1 MRPTRVESDSFG
13 ELEVPTDKFWGAQTQ
28 RSLKNFAIGYEKQP
42 YPLIR
47 AMIAIKQA
55 AAKVNIAE
63 GKLDKKLGS
72 AIIKA
77 CKKLRK
83 KGFEDNFPLS
93 VWQTGSGTQ
102 TNMNV
107 NEVIANLA
115 IEDLGGK
122 VGSKDPIHPNDHVNM
137 AEGKLDKK

>member
-42 YPLIR
+42 YPLIM

-55 AAKVNIAE
+55 AAKVNVAE

-77 CKKLRK
+77 CKKLREG
-83 KGFEDNFPLS
+83 GFEDNFPLS

-115 IEDLGGK
+115 IKDLGGK
-122 VGSKDPIHPNDHVNM
+122 VGSKHPIHPNDLSLIHI
-137 AEGKLDKK
+137 

>member
-1 MRPTRVESDSFG
+1 MGPTRVESDSFG
-13 ELEVPTDKFWGAQTQ
+13 ELEVPAEKFWGAQTQ
-28 RSLKNFAIGYEKQP
+28 RSLKNFAIGHEKQP
-42 YPLIR
+42 FPLIR
-47 AMIAIKQA
+47 AMVAIKQA

-77 CKKLRK
+77 CKKLREG
-83 KGFEDNFPLS
+83 GFGDNFPLS

-115 IEDLGGK
+115 IKDLGL
-122 VGSKDPIHPNDHVNM
+122 SLIHI
-137 AEGKLDKK
+137 

>member
-42 YPLIR
+42 YPLIM

-55 AAKVNIAE
+55 AAKVNVAE
-63 GKLDKKLGS
+63 GKLDKKLGF

-77 CKKLRK
+77 CKKLREG
-83 KGFEDNFPLS
+83 GF
-93 VWQTGSGTQ
+93 
-102 TNMNV
+102 
-107 NEVIANLA
+107 
-115 IEDLGGK
+115 
-122 VGSKDPIHPNDHVNM
+122 
-137 AEGKLDKK
+137 

>member
-28 RSLKNFAIGYEKQP
+28 RSLKNFAIGHEKQP
-42 YPLIR
+42 FPLIK

-55 AAKVNIAE
+55 AAKVNMAE

-77 CKKLRK
+77 CKKLREK
-83 KGFEDNFPLS
+83 SFEDNFPLS

-102 TNMNV
+102 TNMN
-107 NEVIANLA
+107 LS
-115 IEDLGGK
+115 L
-122 VGSKDPIHPNDHVNM
+122 IHISEPTRQP
-137 AEGKLDKK
+137 